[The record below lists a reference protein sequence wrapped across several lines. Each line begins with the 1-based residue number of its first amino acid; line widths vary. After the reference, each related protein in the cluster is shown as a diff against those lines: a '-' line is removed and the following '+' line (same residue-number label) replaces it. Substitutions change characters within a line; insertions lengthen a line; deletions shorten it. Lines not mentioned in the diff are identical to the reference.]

1 MSNEGIS
8 PRTPHRSLLPPCLVN
23 LVRVLRFLAALA
35 ALARPLGL
43 YAQQPV
49 PVPRV
54 DSVRV
59 DTLRPPGVDSIRRVV
74 MPKAPTVPDT
84 GKRPGLFGPH
94 TDLSVDVHT
103 RFEAREERRQ
113 DDRCASGFVIG
124 ASFTCDN
131 SFTPFF
137 SSPQFTLRS
146 NGTIAD
152 RVHVNVDFDNL
163 REFNASNAVNIYYQG
178 KGAER
183 LQRLEV
189 GNVSFTVPSTR
200 FLSSGVPSGNYG
212 LQAVGKLG
220 RFRVQGIAAQQKGN
234 IVRDRVFYIGD
245 RTLQSAE
252 REIKD
257 NEIEPRRFFFT
268 VDPAR
273 FIGSY
278 PRIDILDRNQL
289 AQVAAALP
297 DSIRPRRIVLYRV
310 QFGTQPQNP
319 NGPRLRVLGDPG
331 RGRQTYDV
339 LREGVDYYLDPS
351 QLWVA
356 LVRPLNESNERLV
369 VAYSVLVNG
378 RDTVFPLTT
387 GTPDLQYTGTT
398 ADQTANLVFDPN
410 VVPGSEA
417 FRREIRSVYR
427 VGGEEIVRNSTR
439 LRIVSGTGDQEKPAS
454 GSSATFLQMFGL
466 SQPVNPA
473 SFDLENRLWPRPT
486 DPNYSAAAGGTAGL
500 ASAASLGAFASASA
514 TSSGRIIR
522 DHFVIFPSLQPF
534 AKKDSGLVEP
544 GNPTNEAIYS
554 TPGEY
559 LYSSQ
564 HPANVYRLKVGYE
577 TDATADAGAVVL
589 GSVQVRPGSERV
601 VIDGRPLVRDVDYRV
616 DYELGRMT
624 FLRPDTLFTRQR
636 AVTVRF
642 EENPLFAVTPTNLFG
657 VTSTLPLRNGELNF
671 MAVQQSQSNSNFT
684 RPQLGFEPVSS
695 LLAGVNGEL
704 AWDVGPLTRLV
715 NRMPFVKTTA
725 KSRVSVQGEFA
736 TSRPQGN
743 GNVQAYLESFEG
755 EQGITV
761 SLADQNWAL
770 SSQPADG
777 RLLPRRPDFGPTPF
791 DLRRATSIAFQN
803 TGLNPTTGAVVTVK
817 SDSIDQNA
825 AFSGL
830 ISSSVTE
837 QVLWLTLYPLSI
849 GGRYNPATRTAAW
862 TVPSAKAPPGRR
874 YRSVRTVLSAG
885 GVDLTR
891 TENLEFWTLVDTNAA
906 RRTTNP
912 TLVFDLG
919 VISENRIAFAPETLL
934 VRTGTKP
941 DSIFRG
947 KKLQGL
953 DTLDTERDPI
963 SRAFNADVNDKG
975 LPGDVVDTLIV
986 DAGSGITRAF
996 NVPIC
1001 AGATRSVPRLGDTRT
1016 NCTVR
1021 NNRLDE
1027 EDIDLDGVLNLT
1039 SASRDQEKVTRF
1051 VVDLGDRNRWVR
1063 FGRTFTQQL
1072 DSAGPRRTL
1081 QWVMVRVPFRSADD
1095 TLNDV
1100 LLRRVRAMRVT
1111 MVSGVGAPDDE
1122 FAQIPLARLRLS
1134 GAPWL
1139 KRNDQTLSGI
1149 AGETPAGGYTKTSL
1163 VGTADKGT
1171 LNGDDYQPPPGVT
1184 DQPDT
1189 QAALFATSTQQINER
1204 SLRLQAGNLP
1214 VFGRAEAFY
1223 RFPNGQ
1229 QSFMGYRELR
1239 LWARGRRN
1247 GWGPNGELQMYVK
1260 VGRDANNFYLY
1271 RTPVNAG
1278 PGVDAWNPEVRVDF
1292 NRFFALR
1299 QKIQNAYLANKGDT
1313 LSCTGADAA
1322 LVAASRVPAITG
1334 QQRYVACDGGYMV
1347 YTVEPGAAPPNL
1359 AAVQEM
1365 AVGFVRLPPSGGVPS
1380 AIGPADS
1387 LELWIDDIRLGK
1399 VVNSPGYAGQV
1410 SVALSAADIADVRV
1424 GFTKKDPHFR
1434 QLTDQP
1440 SFVDDRVFD
1449 IVGTLHLEK
1458 LLPASL
1464 GFAVPLTITHVS
1476 SSSAPLF
1483 LSGTDIPGAG
1493 VPNLRAPNTGITTY
1507 ALSVRRTG
1515 PLGNPLLSAF
1525 VDNLGLTSTYT
1536 TGDSRNEYQSGN
1548 NNHFALSLDYNVAA
1562 EARTARVPG
1571 FMGLPLNFIPGALRA
1586 GDTTTSEPAVFR
1598 WNPTVL
1604 RFSSGVVRGMDRR
1617 FSFLKPADALD
1628 DSARVTRNEQNLW
1641 RNSSTLEFRPTNALT
1656 ARWDFISL
1664 RDLRDYGDTTAA
1676 ARTTTEGRA
1685 KLFGANVGMERER
1698 SFLTSVGFAP
1708 HRSQWFRPR
1717 ADFGTQY
1724 GMLRDPNFGSLA
1736 GVSFG
1741 NTLTQTLPRR
1751 ITVSQNLGGGVTIDI
1766 GRAMA
1771 IYGADSSLAR
1781 RLATV
1786 FAPLDITVNRSLL
1799 SAFDGASGRAPLG
1812 LQFGLGGV
1820 DAFRQANGQLAAATG
1835 LTEALAVSQSL
1846 LFPGNIALVNRFR
1859 RTTTRSWTRRV
1870 ENAQS
1875 VADGAQTVFP
1885 DVSVRWNW
1893 TPPVALRPVVKSLGA
1908 NAGYARSLA
1917 TSFLAGDENGQRPEL
1932 RGALVRTVPLN
1943 ASVAW
1948 GFGRGLTTSAGY
1960 TSTIRTD
1967 SLPGSVA
1974 QGKSEETS
1982 IDVGRAFKFPKSL
1995 GFTIDNDV
2003 RARLGWQQTR
2013 SNTYVTDLTRLG
2025 SSRLA
2030 DNGRTAFSLNADT
2043 DLSETVVFTMQGSRV
2058 VTFDNNF
2065 NRRTTQL
2072 VFSTVLQVQFFG
2084 DAK

>member
-1 MSNEGIS
+1 M
-8 PRTPHRSLLPPCLVN
+8 
-23 LVRVLRFLAALA
+23 RVLRFLAAIA
-35 ALARPLGL
+35 AFARPSGVC
-43 YAQQPV
+43 AQQPAPA

-59 DTLRPPGVDSIRRVV
+59 DTLHPPARDTTRRVL
-74 MPKAPTVPDT
+74 MPKAPTVADT
-84 GKRPGLFGPH
+84 VKKPSLFGPH
-94 TDLSVDVHT
+94 ADLNVDVHA

-113 DDRCASGFVIG
+113 DDRCSSGYIIG
-124 ASFTCDN
+124 AAYTCDN
-131 SFTPFF
+131 SFQPFF
-137 SSPQFTLRS
+137 GSPQFTLRS
-146 NGTIAD
+146 TGTIAD
-152 RVHVNVDFDNL
+152 RVHVNIDFDNL
-163 REFNASNAVNIYYQG
+163 REFNASNAVNIFYEG
-178 KGAER
+178 KPADR

-189 GNVSFTVPSTR
+189 GNVAFTVPSTR

-212 LQAVGKLG
+212 AQAVAKLG

-234 IVRDRVFYIGD
+234 IVRDRVFYIGN

-268 VDPAR
+268 VDPLLFGAP
-273 FIGSY
+273 Y
-278 PRIDILDRNQL
+278 PRIDILNRAQL
-289 AQVAAALP
+289 SSLAAALP
-297 DSIRPRRIVLYRV
+297 DTIRPRRMVLYRV

-351 QLWVA
+351 LLWFA
-356 LVRPLNESNERLV
+356 LVRPLNGSNERLV
-369 VAYSVLVNG
+369 VAYTVRVNG
-378 RDTVFPLTT
+378 QDTTLPLSV
-387 GTPDLQYTGTT
+387 GTPDLQYSG
-398 ADQTANLVFDPN
+398 ANSDQTANLVFDPN
-410 VVPGSEA
+410 VVPGSPA

-439 LRIVSGTGDQEKPAS
+439 LRVVSGAGDQEKPAS
-454 GSSATFLQMFGL
+454 NGYATFLQMFGL
-466 SQPVNPA
+466 AQSVNPA
-473 SFDLENRLWPRPT
+473 SFDIENRLWPRPT

-500 ASAASLGAFASASA
+500 ASAASLGAASSASA
-514 TSSGRIIR
+514 TIGGRIIR

-534 AKKDSGLVEP
+534 ARKDSGLVDP
-544 GNPTNEAIYS
+544 GNPTNDAIYS

-559 LYSSQ
+559 LYSPQ

-577 TDATADAGAVVL
+577 TEATAEAGAVVL
-589 GSVQVRPGSERV
+589 GSVQLRPGSERV
-601 VIDGRPLVRDVDYRV
+601 VIDGRPLIRDVDYRL
-616 DYELGRMT
+616 DYELGRLT

-642 EENPLFAVTPTNLFG
+642 EENPLFNVTPTNLFG
-657 VTSTLPLRNGELNF
+657 VTSTLPLPNGELNF

-695 LLAGVNGEL
+695 LLAGVNGEMG
-704 AWDVGPLTRLV
+704 WEVGPLTRLM
-715 NRMPFVKTTA
+715 NHLPFVKTTA
-725 KSRVSVQGEFA
+725 KSRMSVQGELA
-736 TSRPQGN
+736 TSRPRGN
-743 GNVQAYLESFEG
+743 GDIQAYLESFEG
-755 EQGITV
+755 DQGITV
-761 SLADQNWAL
+761 SLIDQNWAL

-777 RLLPRRPDFGPTPF
+777 HLLPRRPDYGANPF

-803 TGLNPTTGAVVTVK
+803 NGLNPTTGGLITVK
-817 SDSIDQNA
+817 SAAIDQNA
-825 AFSGL
+825 NFTGL
-830 ISSSVTE
+830 VGSTGTE
-837 QVLWLTLYPLSI
+837 QVLWLTLYPLTI
-849 GGRYNPATRTAAW
+849 GGRYNPATRSAGW
-862 TVPSAKAPPGRR
+862 TVPATKAPSGRR
-874 YRSVRTVLSAG
+874 YRSVRTVLSAA
-885 GVDLTR
+885 GVDLSR
-891 TENLEFWTLVDTNAA
+891 TENLEFWTLVDTSAA
-906 RRTTNP
+906 RRTVNP
-912 TLVFDLG
+912 TLVFDVG
-919 VISENRIAFAPETLL
+919 AISENRIAFAPESLL
-934 VRTGTKP
+934 VRAGIKP
-941 DSIFRG
+941 DSLFRG

-963 SRAFNADVNDKG
+963 SRAFNADVNDTG
-975 LPGDVVDTLIV
+975 LPGDVVDTLVV
-986 DAGSGITRAF
+986 DSGNGITRAF

-1001 AGATRSVPRLGDTRT
+1001 VGATRTVPRLGDTRS

-1039 SASRDQEKVTRF
+1039 TATRDQEKISRF
-1051 VVDLGDRNRWVR
+1051 VVDLGNRARWVR
-1063 FGRTFTQQL
+1063 FGGTFTQQL
-1072 DSAGPRRTL
+1072 DSAGAQHVFT
-1081 QWVMVRVPFRSADD
+1081 WVLVRVPFRAADD
-1095 TLNDV
+1095 TINDV

-1111 MVSGVGAPDDE
+1111 MVSGAGAADDE
-1122 FAQIPLARLRLS
+1122 FAQIPLARLRLA

-1139 KRNDQTLSGI
+1139 KRNDQTLVGI
-1149 AGETPAGGYTKTSL
+1149 AGETPGGGYTRTSL

-1171 LNGDDYQPPPGVT
+1171 LNGDDYQSPPGVS
-1184 DQPDT
+1184 DQPET
-1189 QAALFATSTQQINER
+1189 QSALFGTTAQQINER

-1214 VFGRAEAFY
+1214 LYGRAEAYY
-1223 RFPNGQ
+1223 RFPGGQ

-1247 GWGPNGELQMYVK
+1247 GWGPGGELQMYVK

-1271 RTPVNAG
+1271 RTPVNSG
-1278 PGVDAWNPEVRVDF
+1278 PGAEAWNPEVRVDF

-1299 QKIQNAYLANKGDT
+1299 QKVQNAYLANRGDT
-1313 LSCTGADAA
+1313 LSSCTGADAA
-1322 LVAASRVPAITG
+1322 LVAASGVPAITG

-1365 AVGFVRLPPSGGVPS
+1365 AVGFVRLPASGGMPS
-1380 AIGPADS
+1380 VIGPADS
-1387 LELWIDDIRLGK
+1387 LELWVDDIRLGK

-1410 SVALSAADIADVRV
+1410 SVSMSAADIADVRV
-1424 GFTKKDPHFR
+1424 GFTKKDPNFR

-1440 SFVDDRVFD
+1440 SFVDDRVLD
-1449 IVGTLHLEK
+1449 VVGTLHLEK
-1458 LLPASL
+1458 LLPVSL

-1476 SSSAPLF
+1476 SSSTPQF
-1483 LSGTDIPGAG
+1483 LSGTDVPGAG
-1493 VPNLRAPNTGITTY
+1493 VPNLRAPATGITTY

-1515 PLGNPLLSAF
+1515 PIANPLLGAL

-1548 NNHFALSLDYNVAA
+1548 NNHFALSLDFNVAA
-1562 EARTARVPG
+1562 EARTAHVPG
-1571 FMGLPLNFIPGALRA
+1571 IMSAPLNIIPMSLRS
-1586 GDTTTSEPAVFR
+1586 GDTTSEPGVFR

-1604 RFSSGVVRGMDRR
+1604 RFSSGVVRGMDQR
-1617 FSFLKPADALD
+1617 FSFLKPAGALD
-1628 DSARVTRNEQNLW
+1628 DSGRVARTDQNLW
-1641 RNSSTLEFRPTNALT
+1641 RNSSTLEFRPTTAVT
-1656 ARWDFISL
+1656 ARWDFVSL
-1664 RDLRDYGDTTAA
+1664 RDLRDYGDTTQAS
-1676 ARTTTEGRA
+1676 RTATEGRA
-1685 KLFGANVGMERER
+1685 RLFGANVGTERER
-1698 SFLTSVGFAP
+1698 SFLTSFGFAP
-1708 HRSQWFRPR
+1708 QRSQWFRPR

-1724 GMLRDPNFGSLA
+1724 GMLRDPNLGSFTSIA
-1736 GVSFG
+1736 SG
-1741 NTLTQTLPRR
+1741 NTVSDALPRR
-1751 ITVSQNLGGGVTIDI
+1751 VTVSQNLGGGVTVDL
-1766 GRAMA
+1766 GRAMT

-1781 RLATV
+1781 RLARV

-1799 SAFDGASGRAPLG
+1799 SAFDDASAGAPAA

-1820 DAFRQANGQLAAATG
+1820 NAFREANGRLAATTG
-1835 LTEALAVSQSL
+1835 LTQALSVSQSL
-1846 LFPGNIALVNRFR
+1846 LFPGNIAIVNRFR

-1870 ENAQS
+1870 ENEQS
-1875 VADGAQTVFP
+1875 VSDGAQTVFP

-1893 TPPVALRPVVKSLGA
+1893 TPPVLFRPVIKSLGA

-1917 TSFLAGDENGQRPEL
+1917 ASFLAGSEGGQQPEL
-1932 RGALVRTVPLN
+1932 RGALVRTVPVN

-1982 IDVGRAFKFPKSL
+1982 VDVGRAFKLPKNL
-1995 GFTIDNDV
+1995 GFTIDNDI

-2013 SNTYVTDLTRLG
+2013 SNTYITDLARLG
-2025 SSRLA
+2025 ASRLA
-2030 DNGRTAFSLNADT
+2030 DNGRTSMSLNADT
-2043 DLSETVVFTMQGSRV
+2043 DLSETVVFTLQGSRV

-2065 NRRTTQL
+2065 NRRNTQL
-2072 VFSTVLQVQFFG
+2072 VLSTVLQVQFFG
-2084 DAK
+2084 AAK

>member
-1 MSNEGIS
+1 M
-8 PRTPHRSLLPPCLVN
+8 
-23 LVRVLRFLAALA
+23 
-35 ALARPLGL
+35 
-43 YAQQPV
+43 
-49 PVPRV
+49 PRV

-59 DTLRPPGVDSIRRVV
+59 DTLRPAVPDSTRRVL
-74 MPKAPTVPDT
+74 MPKAPATTDT
-84 GKRPGLFGPH
+84 ARKPSLFGPR
-94 TDLSVDVHT
+94 TDLSLDVHT
-103 RFEAREERRQ
+103 RFEGREERRE
-113 DDRCASGFVIG
+113 DDRCASGFVLG
-124 ASFTCDN
+124 ASFVCDN
-131 SFTPFF
+131 SFKTSFGNA
-137 SSPQFTLRS
+137 QFTLRS
-146 NGTIAD
+146 TGTIAD

-163 REFNASNAVNIYYQG
+163 REFNASNAVNIYYEG
-178 KGAER
+178 KPTER
-183 LQRLEV
+183 IQRLEV
-189 GNVSFTVPSTR
+189 GNVSFTLPSTR

-212 LQAVGKLG
+212 LQAVTKLG
-220 RFRVQGIAAQQKGN
+220 RLRVQGIAAQQKGN
-234 IVRDRVFYIGD
+234 IVRDRVFYIGE
-245 RTLQSAE
+245 RTLQSAD

-257 NEIEPRRFFFT
+257 NEVEARRFFFT
-268 VDPAR
+268 VDPAL
-273 FIGSY
+273 FTGTY

-289 AQVAAALP
+289 ASIAAALP
-297 DSIRPRRIVLYRV
+297 DTLRPRRIVLYRV

-351 QLWVA
+351 QLWFA
-356 LVRPLNESNERLV
+356 LVRPVNESNERLV
-369 VAYSVLVNG
+369 VAYTVRING
-378 RDTVFPLTT
+378 QDVTLPASA
-387 GTPDLQYTGTT
+387 GTPDLQYTGPSS
-398 ADQTANLVFDPN
+398 DQTANLVFDPN
-410 VVPGSEA
+410 VVPGSAA

-439 LRIVSGTGDQEKPAS
+439 LRVVSGSGDQEKPS
-454 GSSATFLQMFGL
+454 TGRFATFLQMFGL
-466 SQPVNPA
+466 AQPVNPA
-473 SFDLENRLWPRPT
+473 SFDIENRLWPRPT
-486 DPNYSAAAGGTAGL
+486 DPNYSAAAGGSAGL
-500 ASAASLGAFASASA
+500 ASATSLGVSANAASN
-514 TSSGRIIR
+514 GRIIR

-534 AKKDSGLVEP
+534 ARKDSGLVEP

-559 LYSSQ
+559 LYSPQ

-577 TDATADAGAVVL
+577 TEATAEAGAVVL

-601 VIDGRPLVRDVDYRV
+601 VIEGRALVRDVDYRM

-657 VTSTLPLRNGELNF
+657 LTSTLPLPNGELNF
-671 MAVQQSQSNSNFT
+671 MAVQQSQSNANFT

-695 LLAGVNGEL
+695 LLAGVNGEMG
-704 AWDVGPLTRLV
+704 WEVGPLTRLM
-715 NRMPFVKTTA
+715 NALPFVKTTA

-736 TSRPQGN
+736 TSRPTRN
-743 GNVQAYLESFEG
+743 ADVQAYLESFEA
-755 EQGITV
+755 EQGVTV
-761 SLADQNWAL
+761 NLADQNWAL

-777 RLLPRRPDFGPTPF
+777 RLLPRRADFGPNPF

-803 TGLNPTTGAVVTVK
+803 NGLNPTTGALVTVK

-825 AFSGL
+825 TFSGL
-830 ISSSVTE
+830 IGSSSNE

-849 GGRYNPATRTAAW
+849 GGRYDPVTRSAGW
-862 TVPSAKAPPGRR
+862 TVPASKAPAGRR
-874 YRSVRTVLSAG
+874 YRSVRTILGTG
-885 GVDLTR
+885 GVDLSR
-891 TENLEFWTLVDTNAA
+891 TENLEFWTLVDTNAT
-906 RRTTNP
+906 RRTVNP
-912 TLVFDLG
+912 TFVFDLG
-919 VISENRIAFAPETLL
+919 TISENRIAFSPETLL
-934 VRTGTKP
+934 VRPGAKP
-941 DSIFRG
+941 DSLFRG
-947 KKLQGL
+947 KKFQGL
-953 DTLDTERDPI
+953 DTLDTERDPV

-986 DAGSGITRAF
+986 DSGAGVTRAF
-996 NVPIC
+996 NIPIC

-1021 NNRLDE
+1021 NNRLDD

-1039 SASRDQEKVTRF
+1039 TASRDQEKLTRF
-1051 VVDLGDRNRWVR
+1051 VVDLGDRKKWVR
-1063 FGRTFTQQL
+1063 FGRTFTQRL
-1072 DSAGPRRTL
+1072 DSAGATRTL
-1081 QWVMVRVPFRSADD
+1081 QWVMFRVPFRTADD

-1111 MVSGVGAPDDE
+1111 MVSGAGASDDE
-1122 FAQIPLARLRLS
+1122 FAQIPLARLKLA

-1139 KRNDQTLSGI
+1139 KRNDQTLTGI
-1149 AGETPAGGYTKTSL
+1149 AGETPAGGYIKTSL
-1163 VGTADKGT
+1163 IGTADKGT

-1184 DQPDT
+1184 DQPET
-1189 QAALFATSTQQINER
+1189 QAAFFATSTQQINER

-1214 VFGRAEAFY
+1214 VYGRAEAYY
-1223 RFPNGQ
+1223 RFPGGQ

-1247 GWGPNGELQMYVK
+1247 GWGSNGELQMYVK

-1271 RTPVNAG
+1271 RTPVNSG
-1278 PGVDAWNPEVRVDF
+1278 PGAEAWNPEVRVDF

-1313 LSCTGADAA
+1313 LSCTGADVA
-1322 LVAASRVPAITG
+1322 LVAASGVPATTG

-1365 AVGFVRLPPSGGVPS
+1365 AVGFVRLPANGGFTT
-1380 AIGPADS
+1380 IGPADS

-1399 VVNSPGYAGQV
+1399 VVNSPGYAGQM
-1410 SVALSAADIADVRV
+1410 SVAMSAADIADVRV
-1424 GFTKKDPHFR
+1424 GFTKKDPNFR

-1440 SFVDDRVFD
+1440 SFVDDRVLD
-1449 IVGTLHLEK
+1449 VVGTLHLEK

-1476 SSSAPLF
+1476 ASSAPLF

-1493 VPNLRAPNTGITTY
+1493 VPNLRSPNTGVTTY
-1507 ALSVRRTG
+1507 ALSVRRTA
-1515 PLGNPLLSAF
+1515 PLGNPLLSAL
-1525 VDNLGLTSTYT
+1525 VDNLGLTSSYT
-1536 TGDSRNEYQSGN
+1536 TADSRNEYQRAD

-1562 EARTARVPG
+1562 EARTARMPG
-1571 FMGLPLNFIPGALRA
+1571 IMGVPLNFIPASLRA
-1586 GDTTTSEPAVFR
+1586 GDTTSGPTVLR

-1628 DSARVTRNEQNLW
+1628 DSARVARNDQNLW
-1641 RNSSTLEFRPTNALT
+1641 RNASTLEFRPTNALT

-1676 ARTTTEGRA
+1676 ARSASEGRA
-1685 KLFGANVGMERER
+1685 RLFGTNVGMERER
-1698 SFLTSVGFAP
+1698 SFLTSFGFAP
-1708 HRSQWFRPR
+1708 QRSQWFRPR

-1736 GVSFG
+1736 GLSFG
-1741 NTLTQTLPRR
+1741 NTVTSALPRR
-1751 ITVSQNLGGGVTIDI
+1751 ITVSQNLGGGVTVDV
-1766 GRAMA
+1766 GRAMT

-1781 RLATV
+1781 RLAKV
-1786 FAPLDITVNRSLL
+1786 FAPLDITMNRSLL
-1799 SAFDGASGRAPLG
+1799 SAFDGASTDAPGG

-1820 DAFRQANGQLAAATG
+1820 DAFRQANGQLAATTG
-1835 LTEALAVSQSL
+1835 LTQALAVSQSF

-1859 RTTTRSWTRRV
+1859 RTTTRSWTRRT

-1885 DVSVRWNW
+1885 DVSFRWNW
-1893 TPPVALRPVVKSLGA
+1893 TPPALFRPVFKSVGA

-1917 TSFLAGDENGQRPEL
+1917 SSFLPGDEAGQRPEL
-1932 RGALVRTVPLN
+1932 RGALVRTIPLN

-1960 TSTIRTD
+1960 TSTTRTD

-1974 QGKSEETS
+1974 EGKAEEMS
-1982 IDVGRAFKFPKSL
+1982 IDVGRAFRFPKNL
-1995 GFTIDNDV
+1995 GFTIDNDI

-2013 SNTYVTDLTRLG
+2013 ASTFITDLARLG
-2025 SSRLA
+2025 TSRLA
-2030 DNGRTAFSLNADT
+2030 DNGRSAFSLNADT
-2043 DLSETVVFTMQGSRV
+2043 DLSDTVIFTLQGSRV
-2058 VTFDNNF
+2058 VTYDNNF
-2065 NRRTTQL
+2065 NRRATQL